1 MKSNFDFSMKLCFL
15 FLAILVGGTLLGAL
29 LYSVYT
35 ICTTLVAGQGFE
47 TYHPMIFM
55 QGCLISF
62 PVVFPLS
69 ALFMCFYLIRHKTK
83 YWSPVIAYSIV
94 FVLVWVF
101 FLPVVVNAYASSMIN
116 IPGHSSRPISAGFF
130 RSSDDYVFYYSN
142 VSIGNVADGVCITN
156 DPEEKNVFTF
166 ENIKLHASTN
176 GFSDSLVEDAVVVPI
191 GIEILYTGAA
201 LFLELI
207 VANTNSGVINWLVFS
222 SLALAIVS
230 IMYIRKLSMWR
241 LVNAVMILFL
251 TSFIIS
257 LNIAVSYGFILQSAS
272 DKVNSIM
279 GFIPGR
285 ANKLL
290 FIVNIVWF
298 GSMVFAGIMFHNREI
313 ISDDEDLYG
322 DEV

>member
-1 MKSNFDFSMKLCFL
+1 
-15 FLAILVGGTLLGAL
+15 
-29 LYSVYT
+29 
-35 ICTTLVAGQGFE
+35 
-47 TYHPMIFM
+47 
-55 QGCLISF
+55 
-62 PVVFPLS
+62 
-69 ALFMCFYLIRHKTK
+69 
-83 YWSPVIAYSIV
+83 
-94 FVLVWVF
+94 
-101 FLPVVVNAYASSMIN
+101 MIN

-166 ENIKLHASTN
+166 ENIKLNSSTN

-207 VANTNSGVINWLVFS
+207 AANVNSGVINWLVFS

-257 LNIAVSYGFILQSAS
+257 LNIAVSYGFILQSVS

-322 DEV
+322 DED

>member
-1 MKSNFDFSMKLCFL
+1 M
-15 FLAILVGGTLLGAL
+15 
-29 LYSVYT
+29 
-35 ICTTLVAGQGFE
+35 
-47 TYHPMIFM
+47 
-55 QGCLISF
+55 
-62 PVVFPLS
+62 
-69 ALFMCFYLIRHKTK
+69 
-83 YWSPVIAYSIV
+83 
-94 FVLVWVF
+94 
-101 FLPVVVNAYASSMIN
+101 
-116 IPGHSSRPISAGFF
+116 
-130 RSSDDYVFYYSN
+130 
-142 VSIGNVADGVCITN
+142 
-156 DPEEKNVFTF
+156 FTF
-166 ENIKLHASTN
+166 ENVKLNASTN

-290 FIVNIVWF
+290 LIVNIVWF

-322 DEV
+322 DED